1 MGIYKYIKRFFDF
14 FMALILLII
23 LSPII
28 LVVSILVKLSSK
40 GPILFKQERTGKDG
54 KNFFVYKFRSM
65 YVENNVLDFSEQ
77 DQTTKVG
84 KFIRKTSLD
93 EIPQLLNILK
103 GEMSFIGP
111 RPWITEYTKYFTEEQ
126 KHRFD
131 VRPGIT
137 GYAQCMGRNGISIIQ
152 KLNYDIEYVNNI
164 SFLTDIKIVFLTF
177 YTVLMAKNAEGN
189 KDIIKQELEDLKA
202 QKAENSFKKTKKQKY
217 KKNEEKELEYEES
230 FI

>member
-14 FMALILLII
+14 FMAFILLIV

-28 LVVSILVKLSSK
+28 LVVSILVKFSSK

-65 YVENNVLDFSEQ
+65 YVENNVLDFTEQ

-93 EIPQLLNILK
+93 EIPQLVNILK

-111 RPWITEYTKYFTEEQ
+111 RPWITEYTQYFTKEQ
-126 KHRFD
+126 KQRFD

-164 SFLTDIKIVFLTF
+164 SFLTDMKIVFLTF

-202 QKAENSFKKTKKQKY
+202 QKAENSFKKTKKQKH
-217 KKNEEKELEYEES
+217 KKNKKKELEYEES